1 MFEGD
6 FRFAHAWV
14 IDVDTKQATR
24 ITEGTTWTVQG
35 APSWSPDGKQFVFGA
50 ATTPM
55 LRDNRRDVLPR
66 RRARRRQVEKIS
78 TNWGNDGTPRWSQ
91 DGATI
96 AWVGEPNTTARCRTA
111 PRTASSCSSA

>member
-1 MFEGD
+1 
-6 FRFAHAWV
+6 
-14 IDVDTKQATR
+14 
-24 ITEGTTWTVQG
+24 VQG

-55 LRDNRRDVLPR
+55 LRDNRRDVYL
-66 RRARRRQVEKIS
+66 ADVASKKVEKIS
-78 TNWGNDGTPRWSQ
+78 TNWGNDGKPRWSQ